1 MPIIPILQKQ
11 RPTTDAAAPVLDR
24 ERRPTLDTG
33 EVQAGLRRVNEAGK
47 MPLMDPQAMAAPW
60 NAIAGI
66 GEVIQRTGSVV
77 AAAAYKDREALGIKQ
92 YGEVR
97 ARWIDEQADF
107 DAWRETHP
115 PEEHEAE
122 AVRRLERFKQGLGNA
137 KLTNEARANVENF
150 LTLEGAAF
158 QKQVGE
164 TARKTIRESAAA
176 VQLADIEDS
185 IEKQKADEFEAKVSR
200 AQDGWYINAFQA
212 QRLRQRFKDVGLAK
226 ANDAAE
232 NKFKTAILLGNE
244 ELMDE
249 ALAEGKERAQW
260 DEEYVK
266 AKRLDGLDRLERK
279 REVDAARM
287 EVETVGELQ
296 MRRAEGETIVPAQVK
311 ALVDAGK
318 LQKDTAARLMVALK
332 SEQGAMT
339 GELLDFLNTDVDTYD
354 PRNDP
359 DGLKLYGLKRQAATL
374 GLNPDQM
381 ALFEMRLNRAAEM
394 KAPERAQ
401 KEVLVTGRKLIG
413 ETFKDIGRTRTWDSD
428 AEKLLADRAKLEALG
443 VPAEK
448 AEEISKLVKGTAPGV
463 FSSGGKE
470 VDKAKALTLFRQ
482 QAATRPAAKP
492 EGLTEAEW
500 SKFTALADGDAV
512 VDPQKAAGAEL
523 DRAVLEEGLESWY
536 EFERKKRGTPP
547 TEVEVKQW
555 IGDKTRSVL
564 QGIGARNLF
573 QMPKASAGAAAGPV
587 SLRGFTAAPDLFEK
601 LPAPLAPYA
610 ATFEE
615 AARRNGLNPYAL
627 AAIAMHETAGG
638 TSKAFREK
646 RNAMGISDATG
657 PREMASVE
665 DSINKMADILAGP
678 RYAGAG
684 GDLEQIGR
692 IYAPPGAGNDPRGLN
707 RFWPAGVASH
717 YLRLTE

>member
-150 LTLEGAAF
+150 LTLESAAF

-212 QRLRQRFKDVGLAK
+212 QRLRQRFAEVGLAK

-232 NKFKTAILLGNE
+232 NKFKTAILLGDE
-244 ELMDE
+244 KAMDE

-279 REVDAARM
+279 READTA
-287 EVETVGELQ
+287 
-296 MRRAEGETIVPAQVK
+296 RAEAEFLGDVLLRKADGETFTPAQVK
-311 ALVDAGK
+311 AWAGEGRV
-318 LQKDTAARLMVALK
+318 QKDTAARLMVALK

-413 ETFKDIGRTRTWDSD
+413 EAFKDIGRTRTWDSD

-448 AEEISKLVKGTAPGV
+448 ADEISKLVTGSAPGV
-463 FSSGGKE
+463 FSKGGKDM
-470 VDKAKALTLFRQ
+470 DKAKALTLFRQ
-482 QAATRPAAKP
+482 QATTRPAAKP
-492 EGLTEAEW
+492 EGLTDAEW
-500 SKFTALADGDAV
+500 SKFTALAEGDAT

-523 DRAVLEEGLESWY
+523 DRAVLEEGLEAWY

-555 IGDKTRSVL
+555 IGEKTRSVL

-573 QMPKASAGAAAGPV
+573 QMPKTAAGAPAGPV
-587 SLRGFTAAPDLFEK
+587 SLRGFAAAPDLSDK
-601 LPAPLAPYA
+601 LPAPLAPFA

-646 RNAMGISDATG
+646 RNAMGISDANG

-684 GDLEQIGR
+684 DLEAIGR

-707 RFWPAGVASH
+707 RYWPAGVASH

>member
-24 ERRPTLDTG
+24 ERRPTIDTG

-60 NAIAGI
+60 NAIAGL
-66 GEVIQRTGSVV
+66 GEVIQKTGSVV
-77 AAAAYKDREALGIKQ
+77 AASAYKDREALGIKQ

-97 ARWIDEQADF
+97 ARWIAERAEF
-107 DAWRETHP
+107 EKEKETLP
-115 PEEHEAE
+115 PEEWEPA
-122 AVRRLERFKQGLGNA
+122 AARRYTRFQESLKTA

-150 LTLEGAAF
+150 LTIEGASF
-158 QKQVGE
+158 LSQVGD
-164 TARKTIRESAAA
+164 TARKTIRLGAAS
-176 VQLADIEDS
+176 VLSADIEGA
-185 IEKQKADEFEAKVSR
+185 IEEQNPDKFEALVSK
-200 AQDGWYINAFQA
+200 AEGGWYINAFEA
-212 QRLRQRFKDVGLAK
+212 KRLRQRFQEVGLAK

-232 NKFKTAILLGNE
+232 NNFRSAVMLGDEKAMDAAIQQ
-244 ELMDE
+244 
-249 ALAEGKERAQW
+249 GKQTAQW
-260 DEEYVK
+260 SDEYAQ
-266 AKRLDGLDRLERK
+266 AKRLDGLERIE
-279 REVDAARM
+279 RNRQVEASRSEAEFLGEVLLRKAD
-287 EVETVGELQ
+287 
-296 MRRAEGETIVPAQVK
+296 GETFTPAQVK
-311 ALVDAGK
+311 AWATEGK
-318 LQKDTAARLMVALK
+318 VQKDTAARLMVALK

-339 GELLDFLNTDVDTYD
+339 GELLDFLNTDVDSYD

-359 DGLKLYGLKRQAATL
+359 DGLKFYELKKKAGAL

-381 ALFEMRLNRAAEM
+381 SLFDMRLKRAADM

-413 ETFKDIGRTRTWDSD
+413 EAFKDIGRTRTWDSD

-500 SKFTALADGDAV
+500 SKFTALADGDVV

-523 DRAVLEEGLESWY
+523 DRAVLEEGLEAWY

-587 SLRGFTAAPDLFEK
+587 SLRGYTAAPDLSEK

-707 RFWPAGVASH
+707 RFWPAGVAYH
-717 YLRLTE
+717 YRRLTE